1 MQIVNL
7 VLEASD
13 ILSLRQFYNYVLEMP
28 VSSNKHSCT
37 LSFGKTDIIFR
48 KNDQLENLVY
58 HYAITI
64 PSNKIEEAKEWLSL
78 RVKLLW
84 LDDYQSVIADFH
96 NWNAKSVYFLDAA
109 GNIVE
114 LIARFDLE
122 NETDEPFNFIQLL
135 SVSEIGLVF
144 RKDEIEFRT
153 KELIKTYSLPYFI
166 KQPPLP
172 TFKALGDDEGLFII
186 VPEKRSWFATNT
198 PAEILPLDVE
208 FENAGNQYHLKF

>member
-1 MQIVNL
+1 MQIQNL
-7 VLEASD
+7 ILEASD
-13 ILSLRQFYNYVLEMP
+13 IPSLRQFYEYVLEMP

-48 KNDQLENLVY
+48 QNDQLENLIY

-64 PSNKIEEAKEWLSL
+64 PSNKIDEAKEWLIL

-84 LDDYQSVIADFH
+84 LEDYQSVIADFH
-96 NWNAKSVYFLDAA
+96 NWNAKSVYFLDSA

-122 NETDEPFNFIQLL
+122 NDTNEPFNYRQLL

-144 RKDEIEFRT
+144 RKDEMEFRT
-153 KELIKTYSLPYFI
+153 KELMKTFSLPYFS
-166 KQPPLP
+166 KQQPLP
-172 TFKALGDDEGLFII
+172 TFKALGDDNGLFII
-186 VPEKRSWFATNT
+186 VPEKRSWYATNK

-208 FENAGNQYHLKF
+208 FENAGNQFHLIF